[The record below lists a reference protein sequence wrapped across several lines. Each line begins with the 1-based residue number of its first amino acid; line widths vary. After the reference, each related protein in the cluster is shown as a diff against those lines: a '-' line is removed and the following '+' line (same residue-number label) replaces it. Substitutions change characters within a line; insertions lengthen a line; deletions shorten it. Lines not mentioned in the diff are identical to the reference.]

1 MYFRDL
7 GDALEWRAKGET
19 LRVEPWGPDAV
30 RVRATPGGPLLDDLP
45 GALLDAPPPGALLG
59 PDLLVAPVTEAGARA
74 RAVHLPAGARW
85 TGAWT
90 GEEHPGGQTITVAA
104 PLERIPL
111 LLRDDAHLEV

>member
-45 GALLDAPPPGALLG
+45 GALLDAPPPGAKAQINIAEHHATMVNGALTVRI
-59 PDLLVAPVTEAGARA
+59 DADSAGRLTPE
-74 RAVHLPAGARW
+74 LPYAAGRL
-85 TGAWT
+85 TF
-90 GEEHPGGQTITVAA
+90 
-104 PLERIPL
+104 
-111 LLRDDAHLEV
+111 LRDDAHLEV